1 MNTKIEVGTTLWHPC
16 SLDIIEHKV
25 TCVKQ
30 YEGFTHYEAK
40 AVRNVGA
47 CGRIE
52 VILDEH
58 KGKIRFVELVDE
70 DEIEYSSGL
79 QDFVE
84 GIYYTDKRQAELEFY
99 NNQVRITYSNVEQK
113 KSWLQE
119 AQKNHERVKLIV
131 EKIKES
137 LKDV

>member
-16 SLDIIEHKV
+16 SVDIIEHKV

-30 YEGFTHYEAK
+30 YKGFTHYEAK